1 MTVLSKGPT
10 ESVGTTET
18 MNPSRLASLMLEW
31 ESKRRELDAIETQI
45 IGAVLAIGQSKTV
58 GNVTA
63 AYSKGRREYDYETP
77 AKQVASPGQL
87 AYFSK
92 PVVDWKGLCESL
104 KLEPVIVKQSPPS
117 VTVKIKEAK

>member
-1 MTVLSKGPT
+1 MTVLPKGPT

-31 ESKRRELDAIETQI
+31 ESKRRELDAIEAQI
-45 IGAVLAIGQSKTV
+45 SGAVLAIGNSKTV

-63 AYSKGRREYDYETP
+63 SYSKGRREYDYETP
-77 AKQVASPGQL
+77 AAKVATPEQVAAFGH
-87 AYFSK
+87 
-92 PVVDWKGLCESL
+92 VVTDWKGLCEL
-104 KLEPVIVKQSPPS
+104 LAINPVIVKQSPPS